1 MLLDVVQVVTNL
13 SSSTLAGLGLQICG
27 YFRFG
32 A

>member
-13 SSSTLAGLGLQICG
+13 SSSTLAGLGFADYG

-32 A
+32 